1 MKPKHCVLVLN
12 CNHHTTQI
20 ISVYYSRKVLQSNGD
35 KKDEEETTKI
45 HPRIQNLSQTKFT

>member
-12 CNHHTTQI
+12 SNHHRTQLI
-20 ISVYYSRKVLQSNGD
+20 PVYYSRKILQSTSE
-35 KKDEEETTKI
+35 KKDEDKTTKI